1 MTCYTSQ
8 MQTEKQ
14 LHNNKQDN
22 EWHKVIQGCIANNRK
37 SQEKIY
43 RHFFPVMERMIRRY
57 TQDDDQVMSIMN
69 NGFLRVFKKVHLYEH
84 KGSFEGWIRRLIY
97 HSLSD
102 YFRSNSKDL
111 KFLVFDDISR
121 ERPIT
126 ANNSLYYEDLI
137 KLVHKL
143 PEKHMKVFQLY
154 AIEGYLHRE
163 ISEQMNISEGT
174 SKWYLSEARKVL
186 QKSITNNYGKNY
198 TDAG

>member
-1 MTCYTSQ
+1 
-8 MQTEKQ
+8 MQKEIQ
-14 LHNNKQDN
+14 HINKQDS
-22 EWHKVIQGCIANNRK
+22 EWRKVIQGCIDNNRK
-37 SQEKIY
+37 AQEKLY

-102 YFRSNSKDL
+102 YFRSNTKDL
-111 KFLVFDDISR
+111 KFLVFDDINR
-121 ERPIT
+121 ERSVS
-126 ANNSLYYEDLI
+126 ANNNLYYEDLI
-137 KLVHKL
+137 KLVNKL

-186 QKSITNNYGKNY
+186 QKSITTNYGKNY